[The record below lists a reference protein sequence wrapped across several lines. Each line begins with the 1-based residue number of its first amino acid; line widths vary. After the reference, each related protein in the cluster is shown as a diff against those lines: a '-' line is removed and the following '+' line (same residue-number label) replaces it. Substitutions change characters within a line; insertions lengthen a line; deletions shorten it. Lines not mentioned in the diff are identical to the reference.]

1 MLRTAPCFRT
11 PLARAADEFALTTVL
26 LFIAVTI
33 VRWLRDPASPLYIAD
48 LNGALAVIGVLS
60 GAILIGLILG
70 PAGRRSGGHMNPAVT
85 VGLWLMDAFPGRSVP
100 LYVLAQLA
108 GSVAGTGLARLLWGR
123 SALSLVG
130 YGAVKPAPTWH
141 PESVFIAEAGAV
153 TLLILVVGLFLAHRG
168 LARLLPQVI
177 GLFVS
182 LVIAILG
189 PLSGGSINPAR
200 QLGPAAFSGQN
211 TCLWIYLVAPIV
223 GAVLGALA
231 HRLLIRLPRTREHA
245 LMPGTRTLGRG
256 TAEQKRFRQSRAPAS
271 PKLFRWRSLAPAGRD
286 TIQEVEGQ
294 FGYLVACA
302 FQHEVPAV
310 EQVDLRIRY
319 VVGEGAGAV
328 RPEGWISL
336 APGSQNRRAPAPQVL
351 VQGRVE
357 RRIRCVVADQREL
370 DRVVTRP

>member
-11 PLARAADEFALTTVL
+11 PRARAADEFALTTVL
-26 LFIAVTI
+26 LFTAVTI

-48 LNGALAVIGVLS
+48 LNGALAIIGVLS
-60 GAILIGLILG
+60 GAILIGLILA

-85 VGLWLMDAFPGRSVP
+85 IGLWLMDAFPGRSVP

-108 GSVAGTGLARLLWGR
+108 GSVAGPGLALLLWGR
-123 SALSLVG
+123 AALSSVG
-130 YGAVKPAPTWH
+130 SGAVRPAPPW
-141 PESVFIAEAGAV
+141 PAESVFIAEAGAV

-168 LARLLPQVI
+168 LARFVPEAI

-211 TCLWIYLVAPIV
+211 TCLWIYLVAPRT
-223 GAVLGALA
+223 GAVLGALP

-245 LMPGTRTLGRG
+245 LMPGSRTRGRG
-256 TAEQKRFRQSRAPAS
+256 TAGQKRFRRSRAPAS
-271 PKLFRWRSLAPAGRD
+271 PQIFRWRRLDPAVRD

-319 VVGEGAGAV
+319 VVGKGAGTV
-328 RPEGWISL
+328 RPEGWVSL
-336 APGSQNRRAPAPQVL
+336 APDSQKRRAPAPQVL
-351 VQGRVE
+351 VQGRVK

-370 DRVVTRP
+370 DRVVTRA